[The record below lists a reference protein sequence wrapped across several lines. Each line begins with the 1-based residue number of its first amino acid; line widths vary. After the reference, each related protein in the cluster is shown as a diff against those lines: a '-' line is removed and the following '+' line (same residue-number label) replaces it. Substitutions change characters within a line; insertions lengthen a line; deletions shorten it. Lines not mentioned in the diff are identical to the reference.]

1 MPGIAAANPEIAF
14 HCDAAPGIALRAQP
28 GLRRTLPMIYGA
40 MAQLAQ
46 VSVQIRM
53 DHPMARRLVVALLF
67 ISASLGAASA
77 FAQDAKDY
85 PNKPIRFIVPYPP
98 AGGTDI
104 VARILTEPLAAALGQ
119 PIIIDNRGGAAGNL
133 GTDIAAKSAPD
144 GYTILFTLSS
154 HTINPKLY
162 DKLPFDVEK
171 DFAPISLAAL
181 IPQILVA
188 HPSVPVNNV
197 SELIALAKREPG
209 KLNYASVGTGS
220 PGHIAGEL
228 FKLKTGVDIVHV
240 PYKGGGPAVTDTLGG
255 QVQLLFVSIPAAL
268 QYVKAGKLKALAV
281 TSDKRSQAAPDIPT
295 IAESGV
301 PDCVVNSWYGA
312 LAPAKTPAAIVA
324 KLQAA
329 FAKVLALP
337 EVKERLFLQGAE
349 AASSTSA
356 EFDRRIRDELKQ
368 WEYVIREAR
377 IKAE

>member
-1 MPGIAAANPEIAF
+1 
-14 HCDAAPGIALRAQP
+14 
-28 GLRRTLPMIYGA
+28 
-40 MAQLAQ
+40 
-46 VSVQIRM
+46 
-53 DHPMARRLVVALLF
+53 MARRLVVALLF

-312 LAPAKTPAAIVA
+312 LAPAKTPPAIVA

>member
-312 LAPAKTPAAIVA
+312 LAPAKTPPAIVA

>member
-1 MPGIAAANPEIAF
+1 
-14 HCDAAPGIALRAQP
+14 
-28 GLRRTLPMIYGA
+28 
-40 MAQLAQ
+40 MAW
-46 VSVQIRM
+46 
-53 DHPMARRLVVALLF
+53 ARVVALF
-67 ISASLGAASA
+67 FVSVGLGAATA
-77 FAQDAKDY
+77 LAQDAKDY

-104 VARILTEPLAAALGQ
+104 VARILNEPLAAALGQ
-119 PIIIDNRGGAAGNL
+119 PIVIDNRGGAGGNL
-133 GTDIAAKSAPD
+133 GTDIAAKAAPD
-144 GYTILFTLSS
+144 GYTVLFTLSS

-171 DFAPISLAAL
+171 DFVPISLAAL
-181 IPQILVA
+181 VPQILVA
-188 HPSVPVNNV
+188 NLSVPANNV
-197 SELIALAKREPG
+197 TELIALAKREPG

-220 PGHIAGEL
+220 PAHIAGEL
-228 FKLKTGVDIVHV
+228 FKLKAGVDIVHV
-240 PYKGGGPAVTDTLGG
+240 PYKGGGPAITDTLGG
-255 QVQLLFVSIPAAL
+255 QVQLAFVSIPAAL

-312 LAPAKTPAAIVA
+312 LVPAKTPPAIVA
-324 KLQAA
+324 KLHAA
-329 FAKVLALP
+329 FVKVLALP
-337 EVKERLFLQGAE
+337 EVKEKLFLQGAE

-368 WEYVIREAR
+368 WEYVIREAK